1 MSDNMPTIAEEQ
13 GQLSKPEKTEANVSE
28 KFKRLEQSFSHSMI
42 DDEQLQLAA
51 AYVSDAQ
58 YNRNI
63 QFETS
68 PQAIRFY
75 KLYNHWSTQG
85 VTYFFVLVDLFLGLF
100 EDPAVYLL
108 PIWVTSTVEFICLLM
123 FTIRLLH
130 FSKITPT
137 KVFWKDAK
145 NICVVV
151 SILLT
156 LLDMLVYLSL
166 TETGYFAVRWSRVL
180 RPLFCVNF
188 AESRQLRRA
197 FRNIRNTLPEITY
210 VFVLFMFSVAVFSL
224 MALKLFAKRK
234 LTTGEGAP
242 YFSNYLDIFF
252 NLYVLVTTANSPDVM
267 MPAYEVSWAYSI
279 FFVIFIIVNTYVFMS
294 LFLAVVYNDY
304 KKHLKNEVRKL
315 VYMKHRKMIE
325 AFNILK
331 MKHGTEFVVLDSHWR
346 QLVKLVA
353 PEIPSSQREL
363 LWRVSD
369 DEQKGFVGRECFIRL
384 ADLLNIQVV
393 QMKERVHPLEKCMP
407 NMYNSA
413 VSRFIRRIVKHQGF
427 RYTYDVIIAINAIF
441 IGGDETNSLISKA
454 EWVFLTLYLVEI
466 LLKLFAY
473 EPRAFFAKSQIWN
486 WFDTLIILAALLGTI
501 INTTLK
507 SSGGYSSQQVLDIVF
522 ILRVLRLIR
531 IIDSFQRFR
540 VLLNTLVNLIPT
552 MLTYAG
558 LVVVVYYIFAIVG
571 MEAFKGRIRFYGA
584 NSTEPAAKYCGNPAL
599 KGSQFAALRYCRN
612 NFNNLISAFILL
624 IELTVVNQW
633 HVLATG
639 FVKVTHLTARIF
651 FVIFHI
657 VVVIILI
664 NIFIAF
670 VLEAFFVEHSLA
682 RSAVETA
689 VEKKIQE
696 LGMGDCTDQ
705 PAGSLVEVMEINEN
719 DLSNTDDTDLKSRL
733 RFRIASIRYKTVDAL
748 LQHMFEEELKPDDEI
763 PTLEEIDNLSPDDY
777 LPKQPTFDSIA

>member
-1 MSDNMPTIAEEQ
+1 MPAAVEDRD
-13 GQLSKPEKTEANVSE
+13 KTEENVSE
-28 KFKRLEQSFSHSMI
+28 KIHRLQSNSSQLTV

-85 VTYFFVLVDLFLGLF
+85 VTYFFILVDLFLALF

-108 PIWVTSTVEFICLLM
+108 PVWVTSVVEFICLLM
-123 FTIRLLH
+123 FTLRLFH

-137 KVFWKDAK
+137 KVFWRDAK
-145 NICVVV
+145 NICVIV

-156 LLDMLVYLSL
+156 LMDMIVYLTL
-166 TETGYFAVRWSRVL
+166 RETGYFAVRWSRVL

-188 AESRQLRRA
+188 TESRQLRRA

-234 LTTGEGAP
+234 LSTVEGAL

-325 AFNILK
+325 AFNLLK
-331 MKHGTEFVVLDSHWR
+331 ITYGTEFVVPDSRWR

-369 DEQKGFVGRECFIRL
+369 DEQKGFVGRESFIRL

-393 QMKERVHPLEKCMP
+393 QMKERTHPLEKCLP
-407 NMYNSA
+407 NMYNST
-413 VSRFIRRIVKHQGF
+413 VSQFIQRIVKHPGF
-427 RYTYDVIIAINAIF
+427 RYTYDVIIVINAIF
-441 IGGDETNSLISKA
+441 IGGDETNPLISKA
-454 EWVFLTLYLVEI
+454 EWVFLTLYISEI
-466 LLKLFAY
+466 LLKLFVY
-473 EPRAFFAKSQIWN
+473 EPRAFFAKSQFWN
-486 WFDTLIILAALLGTI
+486 WFDSLIIVAALMGTI
-501 INTTLK
+501 VNAALK

-558 LVVVVYYIFAIVG
+558 LVVVVYYIFAIIG
-571 MEAFKGRIRFYGA
+571 MEAFKGRIQFYGA
-584 NSTEPAAKYCGNPAL
+584 NSSDPAAKYCGNPAL

-612 NFNNLISAFILL
+612 NFNNIVSAFILL

-633 HVLATG
+633 HVLAAG

-657 VVVIILI
+657 MVVIILI

-696 LGMGDCTDQ
+696 LGMGDCVDC
-705 PAGSLVEVMEINEN
+705 PAGNLVEVMETNEN
-719 DLSNTDDTDLKSRL
+719 DLGNTDNTDLKSKL
-733 RFRIASIRYKTVDAL
+733 RFKIASIRYKTVDAL
-748 LQHMFEEELKPDDEI
+748 LQHMFEEELNPEDEI
-763 PTLEEIDNLSPDDY
+763 PTFEEIDNLSPDDY
-777 LPKQPTFDSIA
+777 VPKQPTFDSIA

>member
-1 MSDNMPTIAEEQ
+1 MSAAAAQQRVDKEPELELEPGSGDMGRAEPN
-13 GQLSKPEKTEANVSE
+13 LMD
-28 KFKRLEQSFSHSMI
+28 H
-42 DDEQLQLAA
+42 EQLHLAA

-68 PQAIRFY
+68 PTAVRFY
-75 KLYNHWSTQG
+75 KLYNHWCTQG
-85 VTYFFVLVDLFLGLF
+85 ITYFFILVDLFLGLF
-100 EDPAVYLL
+100 EEPAVYLL
-108 PIWVTSTVEFICLLM
+108 PLWVTSTVEFICLLI
-123 FTIRLLH
+123 FSVRLLH
-130 FSKITPT
+130 FSKVTPS
-137 KVFWKDAK
+137 KVFRKDAK
-145 NICVVV
+145 NICVIVT
-151 SILLT
+151 ILLT
-156 LLDMLVYLSL
+156 LLDMIVYLAL
-166 TETGYFAVRWSRVL
+166 VENGYPTVRWSRVL

-188 AESRQLRRA
+188 TESRQLRRA

-234 LTTGEGAP
+234 LSTGDGTP
-242 YFSNYLDIFF
+242 YFSNYLDVFF

-279 FFVIFIIVNTYVFMS
+279 FFIVFIIVNTYVFMS

-331 MKHGTEFVVLDSHWR
+331 MKIGAEFVITASRWR

-353 PEIPSSQREL
+353 ADIPSSHREL
-363 LWRVSD
+363 LWRVLD
-369 DEQKGFVGRECFIRL
+369 DEQKGYLERESFIAL
-384 ADLLNIQVV
+384 ADLLNIQIIQV
-393 QMKERVHPLEKCMP
+393 KDRVHPLERCMP
-407 NMYNSA
+407 HVYRSSI
-413 VSRFIRRIVKHQGF
+413 SRLVRRMVTHRAF
-427 RYTYDVIIAINAIF
+427 RYTYDVIIIVNAIF
-441 IGGDETNSLISKA
+441 IGGDEMSPLMTKA
-454 EWVFLTLYLVEI
+454 EWAFLTLYLIEI
-466 LLKLFAY
+466 LLKLY
-473 EPRAFFAKSQIWN
+473 THEPRAFFAKFQFWN
-486 WFDTLIILAALLGTI
+486 WFDTIIIVAALLGTI
-501 INTTLK
+501 ANTALK
-507 SSGGYSSQQVLDIVF
+507 SSGGYSSQQILDIVF

-531 IIDSFQRFR
+531 IIDSFHRFR

-558 LVVVVYYIFAIVG
+558 LLVVVYYIFAVVG
-571 MEAFKGRIRFYGA
+571 MEAFKGKIHFYGV
-584 NSTEPAAKYCGNPAL
+584 NSSSPAAVYCGNPAL

-612 NFNNLISAFILL
+612 NFNNLPSAIVLL

-651 FVIFHI
+651 FVVFHI

-696 LGMGDCTDQ
+696 LGMGDSVDH
-705 PAGSLVEVMEINEN
+705 PAVSLVEVMETSEN
-719 DLSNTDDTDLKSRL
+719 DLGNTDDSNLKSRL

-748 LQHMFEEELKPDDEI
+748 LQHMFEGELKPEDEI
-763 PTLEEIDNLSPDDY
+763 PTLEEIDNLSPDDF
-777 LPKQPTFDSIA
+777 PQKPQTFDNVIS

>member
-1 MSDNMPTIAEEQ
+1 MPTAVEDRD
-13 GQLSKPEKTEANVSE
+13 KTEENLSE
-28 KFKRLEQSFSHSMI
+28 KFHRLQPNLNQPTV
-42 DDEQLQLAA
+42 DDEQFQLAA

-85 VTYFFVLVDLFLGLF
+85 ITYFFILVDLFLGLF

-123 FTIRLLH
+123 FTVRLFH
-130 FSKITPT
+130 FAKITPT
-137 KVFWKDAK
+137 KVFWRDAK
-145 NICVVV
+145 NICVIV
-151 SILLT
+151 SISLTMMDMIVYLT
-156 LLDMLVYLSL
+156 LR
-166 TETGYFAVRWSRVL
+166 ETGYFAVRWSRVL

-188 AESRQLRRA
+188 TESRQLRRA

-234 LTTGEGAP
+234 LTTVEGAP

-267 MPAYEVSWAYSI
+267 MPAYE
-279 FFVIFIIVNTYVFMS
+279 
-294 LFLAVVYNDY
+294 
-304 KKHLKNEVRKL
+304 NEVRKL

-325 AFNILK
+325 AFNLLK
-331 MKHGTEFVVLDSHWR
+331 ITNGTEFVVPDSHWR

-353 PEIPSSQREL
+353 PEIPSSHREL

-369 DEQKGFVGRECFIRL
+369 DEQKGFVGRESFIRL

-393 QMKERVHPLEKCMP
+393 QMKERTHPLEKCMP
-407 NMYNSA
+407 NMYNST
-413 VSRFIRRIVKHQGF
+413 VSQFIRRIVKHQGF
-427 RYTYDVIIAINAIF
+427 RYTYDVIIVINAIF
-441 IGGDETNSLISKA
+441 IGGDEANPLISKA
-454 EWVFLTLYLVEI
+454 EWVFLTLYIIEI

-473 EPRAFFAKSQIWN
+473 EPRAFFAKSQFWN
-486 WFDTLIILAALLGTI
+486 WFDSLIIVAALLGTI
-501 INTTLK
+501 VNTTLK

-558 LVVVVYYIFAIVG
+558 LVVVVYYIFAIIG
-571 MEAFKGRIRFYGA
+571 MEAFKGRIQFYGA
-584 NSTEPAAKYCGNPAL
+584 NSSDPAAKYCGNPAL
-599 KGSQFAALRYCRN
+599 KGSQFAALKYCRN
-612 NFNNLISAFILL
+612 NFNNIVSAIILL

-633 HVLATG
+633 HVIAAG

-657 VVVIILI
+657 MVVIILI

-696 LGMGDCTDQ
+696 LGMGDCVDHST
-705 PAGSLVEVMEINEN
+705 GNLVEVMETNEN
-719 DLSNTDDTDLKSRL
+719 DLGNTDDSDLKSKL
-733 RFRIASIRYKTVDAL
+733 RFKIASIRYKTVDAL
-748 LQHMFEEELKPDDEI
+748 LQHMFEEELKPEDEI

>member
-1 MSDNMPTIAEEQ
+1 MSLPDHVPPAAEEQ
-13 GQLSKPEKTEANVSE
+13 PEKPGQESGE
-28 KFKRLEQSFSHSMI
+28 KLKRDNQNFV
-42 DDEQLQLAA
+42 DDEQLHLAA

-68 PQAIRFY
+68 PKAIRFY

-85 VTYFFVLVDLFLGLF
+85 VTYFFILVDLFLGLF

-108 PIWVTSTVEFICLLM
+108 PLWVTSTVEFICLLM
-123 FTIRLLH
+123 FTVRLLH
-130 FSKITPT
+130 FSKVTPT

-145 NICVVV
+145 NICVIV

-156 LLDMLVYLSL
+156 LVDMIVYLVL
-166 TETGYFAVRWSRVL
+166 IENGYPAVRWSRVL

-188 AESRQLRRA
+188 TESRQLRRA

-210 VFVLFMFSVAVFSL
+210 VFVLFLFSVAVFSL

-242 YFSNYLDIFF
+242 YFSNYLDVLF

-279 FFVIFIIVNTYVFMS
+279 FFIVFIIVNTYVFMS

-331 MKHGTEFVVLDSHWR
+331 TKNGTEFAVLDSHWR

-353 PEIPSSQREL
+353 PEIPSSHREL
-363 LWRVSD
+363 LWRVLD
-369 DEQKGFVGRECFIRL
+369 DEQKGFIGKESFIRL
-384 ADLLNIQVV
+384 ADLLNIQIV

-413 VSRFIRRIVKHQGF
+413 VSQFICRTVKHQGF
-427 RYTYDVIIAINAIF
+427 RYTYDVIIVINAIF
-441 IGGDETNSLISKA
+441 IGGDETNPLISKA
-454 EWVFLTLYLVEI
+454 EWVFLSLYLIEI
-466 LLKLFAY
+466 LLKLYAH
-473 EPRAFFAKSQIWN
+473 EPRAFFARFQFWN
-486 WFDTLIILAALLGTI
+486 WFDTIIIVAALLGTI
-501 INTTLK
+501 VNTALK
-507 SSGGYSSQQVLDIVF
+507 SSGGYSSQQILDIVF

-540 VLLNTLVNLIPT
+540 ILLNTLVNLIPT

-558 LVVVVYYIFAIVG
+558 LLVVVYYIFAIVG
-571 MEAFKGRIRFYGA
+571 MEAFKGRIHFYGA
-584 NSTEPAAKYCGNPAL
+584 NSSDPAAKYCGNPAL
-599 KGSQFAALRYCRN
+599 KGSQFAALRYCKN
-612 NFNNLISAFILL
+612 NFNNLLSSFILL

-633 HVLATG
+633 HALATG

-670 VLEAFFVEHSLA
+670 VLEAFFVEYSLS

-696 LGMGDCTDQ
+696 LGMGDCADR
-705 PAGSLVEVMEINEN
+705 PAGNLVEVMETNEN
-719 DLSNTDDTDLKSRL
+719 DLGNIDDTDLKSRL

-748 LQHMFEEELKPDDEI
+748 LQHMFEGELKPEDEI
-763 PTLEEIDNLSPDDY
+763 PTLEEIDNLSPDDFP
-777 LPKQPTFDSIA
+777 PKPHTFDNVI

>member
-1 MSDNMPTIAEEQ
+1 MQGAAAEDQGGSDK
-13 GQLSKPEKTEANVSE
+13 KPAVTSGE
-28 KFKRLEQSFSHSMI
+28 KFQKGQQSLCQLPI

-85 VTYFFVLVDLFLGLF
+85 ITYFFVLVDLLLGLF

-108 PIWVTSTVEFICLLM
+108 PIWVTSTVEFMCLLI
-123 FTIRLLH
+123 FGLRLLH

-145 NICVVV
+145 NICIIV

-156 LLDMLVYLSL
+156 VMDMIIYLTL
-166 TETGYFAVRWSRVL
+166 TETGYFVVRWSRIL

-188 AESRQLRRA
+188 TESRQLRRA

-234 LTTGEGAP
+234 LKTGEGAP
-242 YFSNYLDIFF
+242 YFNNYLDIFF

-267 MPAYEVSWAYSI
+267 MPAYEISWAYSI

-325 AFNILK
+325 AFDILK
-331 MKHGTEFVVLDSHWR
+331 VKNGTEFVVLDSHWR

-353 PEIPSSQREL
+353 PEIPSSHREL

-369 DEQKGFVGRECFIRL
+369 EEQKGFVGRECFIRL
-384 ADLLNIQVV
+384 ADLLNIQVI
-393 QMKERVHPLEKCMP
+393 QMKERVHPLENCMP

-413 VSRFIRRIVKHQGF
+413 VSQVIRRMVKHQGF
-427 RYTYDVIIAINAIF
+427 RYTYDVIIVINAIF
-441 IGGDETNSLISKA
+441 IGGDETNPLISKA
-454 EWVFLTLYLVEI
+454 EWVFLTLYLMEI

-473 EPRAFFAKSQIWN
+473 EPRAFFAKSQFWN
-486 WFDTLIILAALLGTI
+486 WFDTLIIIAALLGTI
-501 INTTLK
+501 VNTALK

-540 VLLNTLVNLIPT
+540 VLLNTLINLIPT

-558 LVVVVYYIFAIVG
+558 LVVVVYYIFAIIG

-584 NSTEPAAKYCGNPAL
+584 NSSDPAAKYCGNLAL
-599 KGSQFAALRYCRN
+599 KGSQFAALRYCKN
-612 NFNNLISAFILL
+612 NFNNIVSAFILL

-651 FVIFHI
+651 FVVFHI
-657 VVVIILI
+657 MVVIILI

-670 VLEAFFVEHSLA
+670 VLEAFFVEYSLA

-689 VEKKIQE
+689 VERKIQE
-696 LGMGDCTDQ
+696 LEMGDCMDH
-705 PAGSLVEVMEINEN
+705 PAGNLVEAMETNEN
-719 DLSNTDDTDLKSRL
+719 DFGNTGDKDLKSGL
-733 RFRIASIRYKTVDAL
+733 RFKIASMRYKTVDAL
-748 LQHMFEEELKPDDEI
+748 LQHMFEEELKPEDEI

-777 LPKQPTFDSIA
+777 KPKQPTFDSIA

>member
-1 MSDNMPTIAEEQ
+1 MWVAAPAGQLQVDKAEE
-13 GQLSKPEKTEANVSE
+13 PVSGDMGPAE
-28 KFKRLEQSFSHSMI
+28 LNLA
-42 DDEQLQLAA
+42 DDEQLLLAA

-68 PQAIRFY
+68 PQAVRFY

-85 VTYFFVLVDLFLGLF
+85 ITYFFILVDLFLGLF
-100 EDPAVYLL
+100 EEPAVYLL
-108 PIWVTSTVEFICLLM
+108 PLWVTSTIEFICLAM
-123 FTIRLLH
+123 FSVRLLH
-130 FSKITPT
+130 FSKVTPT

-145 NICVVV
+145 NICVIVT
-151 SILLT
+151 ILLT
-156 LLDMLVYLSL
+156 LLDMIVYLAL
-166 TETGYFAVRWSRVL
+166 AQNGYPAVRWSRVL

-188 AESRQLRRA
+188 TESRQLRRA
-197 FRNIRNTLPEITY
+197 FRNIRNSLPEIAY

-234 LTTGEGAP
+234 LRTGEGAP
-242 YFSNYLDIFF
+242 YFSNYLDVFF

-279 FFVIFIIVNTYVFMS
+279 FFIVFIIVNTYVFMS

-331 MKHGTEFVVLDSHWR
+331 MKNEAEFVVPHSRWQ

-353 PEIPSSQREL
+353 ADIPSSHREL
-363 LWRVSD
+363 LWRILD
-369 DEQKGFVGRECFIRL
+369 DEQKGYLGRESFIGL
-384 ADLLNIQVV
+384 ADLLNIQIV
-393 QMKERVHPLEKCMP
+393 QMKDRVHPLEKCMP
-407 NMYNSA
+407 RVYTST
-413 VSRFIRRIVKHQGF
+413 VSKLIRRMVAHRAF
-427 RYTYDVIIAINAIF
+427 RYTYDLIIVINAIF
-441 IGGDETNSLISKA
+441 IGGDEMNPLITKA
-454 EWVFLTLYLVEI
+454 EWAFLTLYLVEI
-466 LLKLFAY
+466 LLKLY
-473 EPRAFFAKSQIWN
+473 THEPRAFFAKFQFWN
-486 WFDTLIILAALLGTI
+486 WFDTIIIVAALLGTI
-501 INTTLK
+501 ANTALK
-507 SSGGYSSQQVLDIVF
+507 SSGGYSSQQILDIVF

-531 IIDSFQRFR
+531 IIDSFHRFR

-558 LVVVVYYIFAIVG
+558 LLVVVYYIFAVVG
-571 MEAFKGRIRFYGA
+571 MEAFKGRIHFYGV
-584 NSTEPAAKYCGNPAL
+584 NSSNPAAAYCGNPAL
-599 KGSQFAALRYCRN
+599 KGSQFAAMRYCRN
-612 NFNNLISAFILL
+612 NFNNLPSAIVLL

-639 FVKVTHLTARIF
+639 FVMVTHLTARIF
-651 FVIFHI
+651 FVVFHI

-682 RSAVETA
+682 RSAMETA
-689 VEKKIQE
+689 IEKKIQE
-696 LGMGDCTDQ
+696 LGMGDSVDH
-705 PAGSLVEVMEINEN
+705 PVGSLVEVMETSEN
-719 DLSNTDDTDLKSRL
+719 DLGNTDDSNLKSRL

-748 LQHMFEEELKPDDEI
+748 LQHMFEGELKPEDDI
-763 PTLEEIDNLSPDDY
+763 PTLEEIDNLSPDDF
-777 LPKQPTFDSIA
+777 PQKPQTFDNVT

>member
-1 MSDNMPTIAEEQ
+1 MSDNMSTAAQDEGEWD
-13 GQLSKPEKTEANVSE
+13 KPGKTEENVSE
-28 KFKRLEQSFSHSMI
+28 KLKRLQHGFGFPTI
-42 DDEQLQLAA
+42 DNEQLQLAA

-85 VTYFFVLVDLFLGLF
+85 VTYFFVLVDLLLGLF
-100 EDPAVYLL
+100 EDPAVYLV
-108 PIWVTSTVEFICLLM
+108 PIWVTSTMEFICLLI
-123 FTIRLLH
+123 FAVRLLH
-130 FSKITPT
+130 FSKITPS

-145 NICVVV
+145 NICVIV

-156 LLDMLVYLSL
+156 LMDMIVYLAL
-166 TETGYFAVRWSRVL
+166 IETGYFAVRWSRVL

-188 AESRQLRRA
+188 TESRQLRRA

-242 YFSNYLDIFF
+242 YFCNYLDIFF
-252 NLYVLVTTANSPDVM
+252 DLYVLVTTANSPDVM

-279 FFVIFIIVNTYVFMS
+279 FFIIFIIVNTYVFMS

-331 MKHGTEFVVLDSHWR
+331 MKHETEFVVLDSHWK

-353 PEIPSSQREL
+353 PEIPSSHREL

-393 QMKERVHPLEKCMP
+393 QMKERIHPLEKCMP

-413 VSRFIRRIVKHQGF
+413 VSQFILRIVQHQGF
-427 RYTYDVIIAINAIF
+427 RYTYDVIIVINAIF
-441 IGGDETNSLISKA
+441 IGGDDANPLISKA
-454 EWVFLTLYLVEI
+454 EWAFLTLYLIEI

-473 EPRAFFAKSQIWN
+473 EPRAFFAKSQFWN
-486 WFDTLIILAALLGTI
+486 WFDTIIIVAALLGTI
-501 INTTLK
+501 VNTTLK
-507 SSGGYSSQQVLDIVF
+507 SSGGYSSQQILDIVF

-584 NSTEPAAKYCGNPAL
+584 NSSDPAAKYCGNIAL
-599 KGSQFAALRYCRN
+599 KGSQFAALRYCKN
-612 NFNNLISAFILL
+612 NFNNLVSAFILL

-696 LGMGDCTDQ
+696 LGMGDGVDH
-705 PAGSLVEVMEINEN
+705 PAGNLVEVMETNEN
-719 DLSNTDDTDLKSRL
+719 DLGNTDNTDLKSRL

-748 LQHMFEEELKPDDEI
+748 LQHMFEEELKPEDEI
-763 PTLEEIDNLSPDDY
+763 PTLEEIDNLTPDDL
-777 LPKQPTFDSIA
+777 LPKQLTFASVT

>member
-1 MSDNMPTIAEEQ
+1 MSDNTPAAAGKAE
-13 GQLSKPEKTEANVSE
+13 GEAGE
-28 KFKRLEQSFSHSMI
+28 KFQKVQHNFCQLTV

-63 QFETS
+63 HFETS

-85 VTYFFVLVDLFLGLF
+85 ITYFFVLVDLLLALF

-108 PIWVTSTVEFICLLM
+108 PIWITSTVEFICLLM
-123 FTIRLLH
+123 FAVRLLH
-130 FSKITPT
+130 FSKITPA
-137 KVFWKDAK
+137 KVLWKDAK
-145 NICVVV
+145 NICVIV

-156 LLDMLVYLSL
+156 LMDMIVYLTL
-166 TETGYFAVRWSRVL
+166 TETGYFVVRWSRVL
-180 RPLFCVNF
+180 RPLFCINF
-188 AESRQLRRA
+188 TESRQLRRA
-197 FRNIRNTLPEITY
+197 FRNIRNTLPEIAY

-242 YFSNYLDIFF
+242 YFNNYLDIFF

-325 AFNILK
+325 AFDILK
-331 MKHGTEFVVLDSHWR
+331 VKHGSEFVILDSRWR

-353 PEIPSSQREL
+353 PEIPSSHREL

-393 QMKERVHPLEKCMP
+393 QMKERVHPLEKCWP

-413 VSRFIRRIVKHQGF
+413 ASQFIRRIVKHQGF
-427 RYTYDVIIAINAIF
+427 RYTYDAIIVINAIF
-441 IGGDETNSLISKA
+441 IGGDESNPLISKA
-454 EWVFLTLYLVEI
+454 EWIFLTLYLVEI

-473 EPRAFFAKSQIWN
+473 EPRAFFATSQFWN
-486 WFDTLIILAALLGTI
+486 WFDTLIIIAALLGTI
-501 INTTLK
+501 VNTTIR

-540 VLLNTLVNLIPT
+540 VLLNTLINLIPT

-558 LVVVVYYIFAIVG
+558 LIVVVYYIFAIVG

-584 NSTEPAAKYCGNPAL
+584 NSSDPAAKYCGNPAL
-599 KGSQFAALRYCRN
+599 KGSQFAALRYCKN
-612 NFNNLISAFILL
+612 NFNNIVSAFILL

-657 VVVIILI
+657 MVVIILI
-664 NIFIAF
+664 NIFVAF
-670 VLEAFFVEHSLA
+670 VLEAFFVEYSLA

-705 PAGSLVEVMEINEN
+705 PAGNLVEVLEN
-719 DLSNTDDTDLKSRL
+719 DLGNTDDTDLKSRL
-733 RFRIASIRYKTVDAL
+733 RFRIASIRYKTVDTL
-748 LQHMFEEELKPDDEI
+748 LQHMFEEELKPEDEI

-777 LPKQPTFDSIA
+777 TPKQPTFDSFA